1 MIVTPVTKLL
11 GIRVP
16 IVQGGMQWVGVPSL
30 AAAISD
36 AGALGILTALT
47 QPNPDALR
55 DAVRETRRMTDKPF
69 GVNITLLPTINP
81 PDYEGFARA
90 AIAEGVRIFE
100 TAGNNPKKLIA
111 YLKSEGCIII
121 HKCTTIRHAKS
132 AEKFG
137 VDIVSIDGLECAGHP
152 GEEDVPGLVL
162 LARAAQELK
171 VPYLAS
177 GGIADSRGFVAALAL
192 GASGINM
199 GTRFMCTVESPI
211 HDRIK
216 ERIVEATEQD
226 TIHIFRTM
234 HNTARVFKN
243 KVSKEVVAIEQRPGS
258 KFEDVRELVSGV
270 RGRKVYELGDPEYG
284 IWSMGLAAGLI
295 HDIPRCEE
303 LVRRMEREA
312 EEMMGGMSRHLKSKL

>member
-1 MIVTPVTKLL
+1 
-11 GIRVP
+11 
-16 IVQGGMQWVGVPSL
+16 
-30 AAAISD
+30 
-36 AGALGILTALT
+36 
-47 QPNPDALR
+47 
-55 DAVRETRRMTDKPF
+55 
-69 GVNITLLPTINP
+69 
-81 PDYEGFARA
+81 
-90 AIAEGVRIFE
+90 
-100 TAGNNPKKLIA
+100 
-111 YLKSEGCIII
+111 
-121 HKCTTIRHAKS
+121 
-132 AEKFG
+132 
-137 VDIVSIDGLECAGHP
+137 
-152 GEEDVPGLVL
+152 VL
-162 LARAAQELK
+162 
-171 VPYLAS
+171 
-177 GGIADSRGFVAALAL
+177 D
-192 GASGINM
+192 
-199 GTRFMCTVESPI
+199 SPI